1 MTLQDIQ
8 LSLQERAKNIN
19 ASINFKDDCIEYCYI
34 GGFKPTSLFSNVL
47 IENNELFITPFQ
59 YKHNVDE
66 KKCIIFMDILEYWVQ
81 YAISK
86 GITNL
91 TIQDVSLWE
100 KDVDIELFLSISV
113 TAGFTIDRDKDIATL
128 HINDYL
134 SSREMVN
141 TIETFA
147 DNMFTEKP
155 YGRFQWNPWY
165 SSYDDNEFFRFVG
178 YLNSFMVN
186 LIFYRDKDEC
196 YFKDI
201 KNEVKVFFTEE
212 TLSSEL
218 HLYFKDLLEENKM
231 KILIDP
237 PDKKLYLLLDMLP
250 TTYNITKS
258 KDVMISL
265 LGEGYHYNDIEEY
278 CIKLLHEHERQKF
291 INNAQYL
298 TNDMKPKYIT
308 AKNSSLGFGRFHI
321 LKNDAFVKFPHHYL
335 LLTNEIE
342 DDSKAKYVI
351 FNTQEEMVS
360 YIQEQ
365 AKLIVLHTLKDT

>member
-8 LSLQERAKNIN
+8 LSLQERAKKIN
-19 ASINFKDDCIEYCYI
+19 ASINFKDDCMEYCYI
-34 GGFKPTSLFSNVL
+34 GGFKPCSLFSNVFM
-47 IENNELFITPFQ
+47 ENNELIITSFQ
-59 YKHNVDE
+59 YEHNVDD

-81 YAISK
+81 YAINQ
-86 GITNL
+86 GIENL

-113 TAGFTIDRDKDIATL
+113 TAGFTIDRNKDIATL

-134 SSREMVN
+134 SSRGMVN
-141 TIETFA
+141 TIEAFA
-147 DNMFTEKP
+147 DDMFAAKP
-155 YGRFQWNPWY
+155 YGRFEWNPWY

-186 LIFYRDKDEC
+186 LLFYRYKNEC

-237 PDKKLYLLLDMLP
+237 PDKKLYLLLNMLP

-258 KDVMISL
+258 KDVMLSL
-265 LGEGYHYNDIEEY
+265 LGKGYYYNDIEEY
-278 CIKLLHEHERQKF
+278 CIKLLHEHERQKL
-291 INNAQYL
+291 IKDARYL
-298 TNDMKPKYIT
+298 TNDMQAKYILV
-308 AKNSSLGFGRFHI
+308 KNGSLGFGRFHI

-335 LLTNEIE
+335 LLTNEVD

-351 FNTQEEMVS
+351 FNTKEEMVS

-365 AKLIVLHTLKDT
+365 AKLIVLHTLQDT

>member
-8 LSLQERAKNIN
+8 LSLQERAKKIN
-19 ASINFKDDCIEYCYI
+19 ASINFKNGCVEYCYI
-34 GGFKPTSLFSNVL
+34 GGFKPCSLFSNVF
-47 IENNELFITPFQ
+47 IENNELIITSFQ
-59 YKHNVDE
+59 YEHNVDD

-81 YAISK
+81 YAINQ
-86 GITNL
+86 GIENL

-113 TAGFTIDRDKDIATL
+113 TAGFTIDRNKDIATL

-134 SSREMVN
+134 PSRGMVN
-141 TIETFA
+141 TIEAFA
-147 DNMFTEKP
+147 DDMFAAKP
-155 YGRFQWNPWY
+155 YGRFEWNPWY

-186 LIFYRDKDEC
+186 LLFYRYKNEC

-201 KNEVKVFFTEE
+201 KNEVKVFFTEK

-237 PDKKLYLLLDMLP
+237 PDKKLYLLLNMLP

-258 KDVMISL
+258 KDVMLSL
-265 LGEGYHYNDIEEY
+265 LGKGYYYNDIEEY
-278 CIKLLHEHERQKF
+278 CIKLLHEHERQKL
-291 INNAQYL
+291 IKDARYL
-298 TNDMKPKYIT
+298 TNDMQAKYISV
-308 AKNSSLGFGRFHI
+308 KNGSLGFGRFHI

-335 LLTNEIE
+335 LLTNEVN

-351 FNTQEEMVS
+351 FNTKEEMVS

-365 AKLIVLHTLKDT
+365 AKLIVLHTLQDT